1 MSPERKHK
9 KIEFIAIKGE
19 GLGYVIY
26 FDIKQTAAA
35 AAALLSSL
43 LSSLSSSS
51 SSSALL
57 FSFSSS
63 SLVASFYQSINQ
75 SFNQPL
81 PYQPDFTNLSSQ
93 IIHLHFTSS
102 SQNQRPK
109 LPHHHSSPPFTIIT
123 TSSSYNISYNALSS
137 FKYFIVSCTA
147 NENGDLVISGL
158 RGDMGRAKRSSSS

>member
-1 MSPERKHK
+1 MCVYISKRKHK

-35 AAALLSSL
+35 AAAL

-109 LPHHHSSPPFTIIT
+109 TPPPPFTT
-123 TSSSYNISYNALSS
+123 TSSSSYDISYNALSS